1 MALTATAT
9 VSLRKCVIKTLGM
22 KDTVVIN
29 ENVNKPNII
38 YSVRTFESMESTF
51 NQMIQ
56 TLKKERTK
64 MPRTIVYC
72 QHQDNCAQLYLQM
85 KMMLGEER
93 VEPLGA
99 PDLPE
104 FRLFDYF
111 TSAVHE
117 SVKESVLKVF
127 TMPGS
132 PLRIV
137 IATIAFG
144 LGIDTSDIRYVVHWG
159 PPQDIEQY
167 VQATG
172 RASRD
177 GRTSHAILLY
187 GKGSKRHVEQTMLDY
202 CENTTDCRRQT
213 LFRDFDGFKS
223 NPNINGCLCCDVCS
237 MNCNC
242 GDCNEQFFFNV

>member
-9 VSLRKCVIKTLGM
+9 VSLRKCVIKMLGM
-22 KDTVVIN
+22 KDPLVIT
-29 ENVNKPNII
+29 ENINKPNLI

-51 NQMIQ
+51 SQMIN

-64 MPRTIVYC
+64 MPKTIIYC
-72 QHQDNCAQLYLQM
+72 QHQDKCAQLYLQM
-85 KMMLGEER
+85 KMMLREER
-93 VEPLGA
+93 VEPVGA

-117 SVKESVLKVF
+117 SVKDGVLKMF
-127 TMPGS
+127 TTIGS

-144 LGIDTSDIRYVVHWG
+144 LGIDTCDIRYVVHWG

-172 RASRD
+172 RAGRD
-177 GRTSHAILLY
+177 GSTSHAILLY
-187 GKGSKRHVEQTMLDY
+187 GKGLKRHVEQTMLDY
-202 CENTTDCRRQT
+202 CENATDCRRKI
-213 LFRDFDGFKS
+213 LFRDFDSFKCDT
-223 NPNINGCLCCDVCS
+223 NINGCMCCDICGI
-237 MNCNC
+237 NCNC
-242 GDCNEQFFFNV
+242 GDCEEQKFFNM